1 MELAP
6 STHHDKEH
14 YLPHHPVIRRDKA
27 TSRVRIVYDA
37 SARVSGPSLNDCLYK
52 GPPLQQSIFDII
64 RCHRIA
70 LIGDIKKAFLM
81 VGVAEEDRDALRFLW
96 VKNPFTEPYEIVTL
110 HFTSVVFGVTSSPFL
125 FNATIDTHIR
135 KLETI
140 EPAFVS
146 KFLKSML
153 TSLHACLML
162 ILLMHS
168 IKGG

>member
-64 RCHRIA
+64 LRFRCHRIA
-70 LIGDIKKAFLM
+70 LIGDIEKAF
-81 VGVAEEDRDALRFLW
+81 
-96 VKNPFTEPYEIVTL
+96 
-110 HFTSVVFGVTSSPFL
+110 
-125 FNATIDTHIR
+125 
-135 KLETI
+135 
-140 EPAFVS
+140 
-146 KFLKSML
+146 
-153 TSLHACLML
+153 
-162 ILLMHS
+162 
-168 IKGG
+168 